1 MARKPEKF
9 IQGAIK
15 RPGALTK
22 LVGGP
27 PGENVAKVQKI
38 ARTGTPLEK
47 QQANFFLRVLLP
59 LSRKRGKKK
68 KSLL

>member
-1 MARKPEKF
+1 
-9 IQGAIK
+9 
-15 RPGALTK
+15 
-22 LVGGP
+22 VGGP